1 MTKEFSMTVNGKGQV
16 TIPAEVRRHLKIKQG
31 QKIALVL
38 EPEGTVRLK
47 LPRYPTV
54 ASLLS
59 APAKKLNRELPWS
72 EVLEIAREDGLKK
85 HFRKR

>member
-1 MTKEFSMTVNGKGQV
+1 MKEIWMTVTSKGQV
-16 TIPAEVRRHLKIKQG
+16 TLPVEVRRHLKIKEG

-59 APAKKLNRELPWS
+59 APARKLDKEMTWPQ
-72 EVLEIAREDGLKK
+72 VLDIAREDALKK
-85 HFRKR
+85 HSRKR

>member
-1 MTKEFSMTVNGKGQV
+1 MKEILMTVTSKGQV
-16 TIPAEVRRHLKIKQG
+16 TIPAEVRRHLKIKEG

-59 APAKKLNRELPWS
+59 APRKKLAKDLTWDQ
-72 EVLEIAREDGLKK
+72 VLKIAREDGLKK
-85 HFRKR
+85 HFGKR

>member
-1 MTKEFSMTVNGKGQV
+1 MNEIWMTVTSKGQV
-16 TIPAEVRRHLKIKQG
+16 TLPAEVRRHLKLKKG

-38 EPEGTVRLK
+38 EPEGTVRLR

-59 APAKKLNRELPWS
+59 APAKKLDKELTWQQ
-72 EVLEIAREDGLKK
+72 VLDIAHEDALKK
-85 HFRKR
+85 RFRKR